1 MSKTM
6 KRGVTA
12 AIVAVVLA
20 AVFFVIKPG
29 AAQAA
34 AEQIP
39 GSRIL
44 NQTLQSWDL
53 GPDSVG
59 TSELKDDSTFFK
71 NLSPG
76 TRDLINSKASK
87 TQAQGY
93 ADKAET
99 DAKGHANEVA
109 QDAENAAKGYADA
122 NDEVGSATVAAHLG
136 STATVIDKIGGPFA
150 ANATLLDTKHVDAG
164 KYLVTSYAFFD
175 RVDNSQASSPVLQL
189 AVRGVDGSQWGA
201 DYGTLFT
208 NEYPATGNLEQTVSA
223 TRYVEVPAGGLDVK
237 VYGFGY
243 NANQSADGSGNY
255 TVVADV
261 NFVPVG

>member
-1 MSKTM
+1 M
-6 KRGVTA
+6 KFNYKKIGLRVA
-12 AIVAVVLA
+12 AVAAVA
-20 AVFFVIKPG
+20 AVFIATGGGAKAADLIDGGDIK
-29 AAQAA
+29 
-34 AEQIP
+34 
-39 GSRIL
+39 
-44 NQTLQSWDL
+44 NQSVFSADL

-59 TSELKDDSTFFK
+59 TSELKDFSTYFK
-71 NLSPG
+71 NLSQG
-76 TRDLINSKASK
+76 TQDLINGKASK
-87 TQAQGY
+87 AQAKGY
-93 ADKAET
+93 ADQAET
-99 DAKGHANEVA
+99 DAKGHANQVA
-109 QDAENAAKGYADA
+109 DAAENAAKGYADA

-136 STATVIDKIGGPFA
+136 SAATTIDKIGGPFA
-150 ANATLLDTKHVDAG
+150 DNATLLDTKHVDAG
-164 KYLVTSYAFFD
+164 DYLVTSYAFFD
-175 RVDNSQASSPVLQL
+175 RIDNSQSSTPVLQL

-223 TRYVEVPAGGLDVK
+223 TRRVTVPEGGLDVK